1 MRIRKKTSFCRP
13 KGGKMTLRS
22 PSRAVGGLR
31 LQAVDQFGNMTK
43 YRYKQPKAHQ
53 LEQAIPPCVASPLGN
68 EESPTIHHGQPG

>member
-43 YRYKQPKAHQ
+43 YRYK
-53 LEQAIPPCVASPLGN
+53 
-68 EESPTIHHGQPG
+68 